1 METKACNQP
10 DHAGPHELSLS
21 EFYLKPRS
29 PGGRIHACSTC
40 RRRQLN
46 LQNLAYRETCLDR
59 YGQACACCGVTG
71 GLEIGHI
78 DGNSPAQGYTGTQPR
93 AWLVNNGSP
102 DGLQVLCRACNRS
115 KGGTGACR
123 RTMAPRP
130 GCRPRYCL
138 PGGSRLPGTGR
149 PDLGAGAR

>member
-29 PGGRIHACSTC
+29 PGGRDPRVQHVQAPS
-40 RRRQLN
+40 
-46 LQNLAYRETCLDR
+46 AEPAEPCLPRDVPDR

-78 DGNSPAQGYTGTQPR
+78 DGNSPVQGYTGTQPR

-102 DGLQVLCRACNRS
+102 DGFQVLCRACNRS

-149 PDLGAGAR
+149 PDLEAGAR